1 MIAPIPTT
9 ERESMSRS
17 GLHCSAEE
25 PQVLCNPDS
34 RREIHELLRSLYH
47 IVDRLEA
54 LFPSRRFTP
63 DGHLVGSVREV
74 LPAYMFDLGLLPG
87 PSPHHDAVAIDGRKV
102 QIKFTQDTKTVAF
115 RTGLDH
121 LRLALENHSLEAV
134 YKAKR

>member
-1 MIAPIPTT
+1 MIAPIPAT

-25 PQVLCNPDS
+25 PQTLCNPDS
-34 RREIHELLRSLYH
+34 RREIHELLRLLYH
-47 IVDRLEA
+47 IIDRLEA

-63 DGHLVGSVREV
+63 DGHLVGSIGEV

-87 PSPHHDAVAIDGRKV
+87 PFHRHDAVAIDGRKV
-102 QIKFTQDTKTVAF
+102 QLKFTQGTKTVAF
-115 RTGLDH
+115 RMELDH
-121 LRLALENHSLEAV
+121 LCLAPENRSLEAV